1 MSKKKKILILG
12 GSSDIGKLV
21 QKFLKNDYEVTAHY
35 SKNKNNLTKIKK
47 I

>member
-12 GSSDIGKLV
+12 GSSDIGEGISRKV
-21 QKFLKNDYEVTAHY
+21 
-35 SKNKNNLTKIKK
+35 SKKMTMRLLLIIQKIKT